1 MGEPVKVSDENFEEE
16 VLNADIPVL
25 VDCWAEWCGPCKMI
39 APIMEDIAEEY
50 GDQIKICKLNV
61 DENEEVPSRF
71 GIMSIPTLLY
81 FEDGEQTDKIVGY
94 QPKEKILEELEIE
107 SD

>member
-50 GDQIKICKLNV
+50 GDQIKVCKLNV